1 METKNKFFR
10 KEKRSANIDTLMYGR
25 MPPQAPEME
34 AAVLGALMLESSKI
48 SDVMEIIQSEEC
60 FYADAN
66 QRIFGAIKR
75 LYSQGSQIDFMTV
88 SSELRKSEELEMVG
102 GAYYITGLTRDV
114 VSSAHIEV
122 HARIIIQKYLL
133 RELIRVC
140 GETIGEAY
148 LDGTDP
154 FELMGETDQ
163 QISRM
168 IENNI
173 SMPYQ
178 HISHKSHELIEEIHE
193 QVQRLNETGTSM
205 SGIPSGFPTLDRITN
220 GWQNTDLIIL
230 AARPAVGKTAFALNL
245 LTNAATHRDQPI
257 PVAIFSLEMSASQ
270 LKRRIIASRS
280 EIGLTNINSGRLDE
294 IQMDQIS
301 HSFSKF
307 PGVPMFID
315 DSASMT
321 MFQLKAKARSLK
333 KKHKIGLLVVDYLQL
348 ILPDNPNAIREQQV
362 SAMSRELKILAK
374 ELEIP
379 IIVLSQLNRDI
390 EKRAV
395 KRPTLADLRES
406 GSIEQDADIVAF
418 LYRPDPEAGEPEKQN
433 KVRLEFAKHRS
444 GKIDHVDFRP
454 NLNIQ
459 KFIEADQDFP
469 GASIQGF
476 SPTDHSGRLIP
487 IAEAIKKFDDETDD
501 LPF

>member
-1 METKNKFFR
+1 METKNKFNR
-10 KEKRSANIDTLMYGR
+10 KEKQPMTLDSVLYGKI
-25 MPPQAPEME
+25 PPQNTEME
-34 AAVLGALMLESSKI
+34 AAVLGVLMLEPRRI

-60 FYADAN
+60 FYSDAN
-66 QRIFGAIKR
+66 QRIYAAIKR
-75 LYSQGSQIDFMTV
+75 LYSQGTQIDCMTV
-88 SSELRKSEELEMVG
+88 SAELRKSGEIDQVG
-102 GAYYITGLTRDV
+102 GSYYITGLTRDV
-114 VSSAHIEV
+114 VGGARIEA
-122 HARIIIQKYLL
+122 HARMLIEKYIL
-133 RELIRVC
+133 RELIRIC

-148 LDGTDP
+148 SDGTDP
-154 FELMGETDQ
+154 FELMGETDK

-178 HISHKSHELIEEIHE
+178 HLSHRSSELLEEIHD
-193 QVQRLNETGTSM
+193 QVQRLKETGTSM
-205 SGIPSGFPTLDRITN
+205 SGVPSGFPTLDRITN
-220 GWQNTDLIIL
+220 GWQKTDLIIL
-230 AARPAVGKTAFALNL
+230 AARPAVGKTAFVLNL
-245 LTNAATHRDQPI
+245 LMNAATHPDQPI

-294 IQMDQIS
+294 IQLDQIS
-301 HSFSKF
+301 HSVSKF

-321 MFQLKAKARSLK
+321 LFQLKAKARSLK
-333 KKHKIGLLVVDYLQL
+333 KKHNIGLLAVDYLQL
-348 ILPDNPNAIREQQV
+348 ISPDNPNAIREQQV

-374 ELEIP
+374 ELDIP

-418 LYRPDPEAGEPEKQN
+418 LYRPEPEQGESIQT

-444 GKIDHVDFRP
+444 GKIDYVDFRP

-469 GASIQGF
+469 AASVQGF
-476 SPTDHSGRLIP
+476 SPTEHSGRLIP
-487 IAEAIKKFDDETDD
+487 MAEALKKFDDETDD